1 MTPSA
6 ARQTVI
12 TALLLCTA
20 VLAAACGSA
29 SLTVGGQSS
38 TPPSSSPAV
47 PQSAPSS
54 SPAAPSPQPSSPQ
67 PSSNSGSPPA
77 AATQGCA
84 TSGLKVVVN
93 TAQAGAAA
101 GSTYYP
107 IKFTNTSGST
117 CTLFGYPGVSFSSG
131 PGGERIGRA
140 ASRNPAG
147 KPVTVRLASGASAHA
162 TVQIADAGNYSKSS
176 CKPVTAH
183 WLKVYPPN
191 QVKPVFVSF
200 TAQACSAML
209 PRSTGG
215 QLSIYAMRSGPGKS
229 GHAP

>member
-6 ARQTVI
+6 ARQSAT

-29 SLTVGGQSS
+29 SLTAGGQSS
-38 TPPSSSPAV
+38 SPPSSSPAA
-47 PQSAPSS
+47 QGATPSS
-54 SPAAPSPQPSSPQ
+54 SPAAPSPLPSS
-67 PSSNSGSPPA
+67 SSPGSPSA
-77 AATQGCA
+77 AATEACT

-107 IKFTNTSGST
+107 IKFTNTSGSS

-131 PGGERIGRA
+131 PSGSRIGRA

-147 KPVTVRLASGASAHA
+147 KPVTVTLASGASAHA
-162 TVQIADAGNYSKSS
+162 TVQVAEAGNYSKSS

-191 QVKPVFVSF
+191 QVAPAYVKF
-200 TAQACSAML
+200 TTQACSAML

-215 QLSIYAMRSGPGKS
+215 QLSIYAMRSGPGKT
-229 GHAP
+229 GQAP

>member
-6 ARQTVI
+6 ARQSVT

-29 SLTVGGQSS
+29 SLTAGGQSS
-38 TPPSSSPAV
+38 SPPSSSPAA
-47 PQSAPSS
+47 QGASPSS
-54 SPAAPSPQPSSPQ
+54 SPAAPSTLPSSSPSSP
-67 PSSNSGSPPA
+67 SA
-77 AATQGCA
+77 AATQACT

-107 IKFTNTSGST
+107 IKFTNTSGSS

-131 PGGERIGRA
+131 PSGSRIGRA

-147 KPVTVRLASGASAHA
+147 KPVTVTLASGASAHA
-162 TVQIADAGNYSKSS
+162 TVQVAEAGNYSKSS

-191 QVKPVFVSF
+191 QVAPAYVKF
-200 TAQACSAML
+200 TTQACSAML

-215 QLSIYAMRSGPGKS
+215 QLSIYAMRSGPGKT
-229 GHAP
+229 GQAP

>member
-1 MTPSA
+1 MTPVA
-6 ARQTVI
+6 ARQTVT
-12 TALLLCTA
+12 TALLVGTA

-29 SLTVGGQSS
+29 SLTANGQSS
-38 TPPSSSPAV
+38 SPPSSSPAA
-47 PQSAPSS
+47 PASTPSS
-54 SPAAPSPQPSSPQ
+54 SPAAPSPLPSS
-67 PSSNSGSPPA
+67 SSPGTPAA

-131 PGGERIGRA
+131 PGGDRIGRA

-147 KPVTVRLASGASAHA
+147 KPVTVTLASGASAHA
-162 TVQIADAGNYSKSS
+162 TVQIAEAANYSKSS
-176 CKPVTAH
+176 CKPVAAH

-200 TAQACSAML
+200 TTQACSAML

-215 QLSIYAMRSGPGKS
+215 QLSIYAMRPGPGKS
-229 GHAP
+229 GQAP

>member
-6 ARQTVI
+6 ARQSVT
-12 TALLLCTA
+12 TALLLCTG

-29 SLTVGGQSS
+29 SLTAAGQPSS
-38 TPPSSSPAV
+38 PPSSSPAAQGST
-47 PQSAPSS
+47 PPS
-54 SPAAPSPQPSSPQ
+54 SPAAPSPIPSSSP
-67 PSSNSGSPPA
+67 GSPSA
-77 AATQGCA
+77 AATEACS

-107 IKFTNTSGST
+107 IKFTNATGST

-131 PGGERIGRA
+131 PGGSRIGRA
-140 ASRNPAG
+140 AARNPAG
-147 KPVTVRLASGASAHA
+147 KPVTVTLASGASAHA
-162 TVQIADAGNYSKSS
+162 TVQVAEAGNYSKSS

-191 QVKPVFVSF
+191 QVAPAYVNF
-200 TAQACSAML
+200 TVQACSAML
-209 PRSTGG
+209 PRATGG

-229 GHAP
+229 GQAP

>member
-6 ARQTVI
+6 ARQSVT

-20 VLAAACGSA
+20 VLATACGSA
-29 SLTVGGQSS
+29 SLTAGGQSS
-38 TPPSSSPAV
+38 SPPSSSPAA
-47 PQSAPSS
+47 QGASPSS
-54 SPAAPSPQPSSPQ
+54 SPAAPSTLPSSSPSSP
-67 PSSNSGSPPA
+67 SA
-77 AATQGCA
+77 AATQACT

-107 IKFTNTSGST
+107 IKFTNTSGSS

-131 PGGERIGRA
+131 PSGSRIGRA

-147 KPVTVRLASGASAHA
+147 KPVTVTLASGASAHA
-162 TVQIADAGNYSKSS
+162 TVQVAEAGNYSKSS

-191 QVKPVFVSF
+191 QVAPAYVKF
-200 TAQACSAML
+200 TTQACSAML

-215 QLSIYAMRSGPGKS
+215 QLSIYAMRSGPGKT
-229 GHAP
+229 GQAP

>member
-6 ARQTVI
+6 ARHSVT

-29 SLTVGGQSS
+29 SLTAGGQSS
-38 TPPSSSPAV
+38 SPPSSSPAA
-47 PQSAPSS
+47 QGATPSS
-54 SPAAPSPQPSSPQ
+54 SPAAPSPLPSSSPSSP
-67 PSSNSGSPPA
+67 SA
-77 AATQGCA
+77 AATHACT

-107 IKFTNTSGST
+107 IKFTNTSGSS

-131 PGGERIGRA
+131 PSGSRIGRA

-147 KPVTVRLASGASAHA
+147 KPVTVTLASGASAHA
-162 TVQIADAGNYSKSS
+162 TVQVAEAGNYSKSS

-191 QVKPVFVSF
+191 QVAPAYVKF
-200 TAQACSAML
+200 TTQACSAML

-215 QLSIYAMRSGPGKS
+215 QLSIYAMRSGPGKT
-229 GHAP
+229 GQAP

>member
-6 ARQTVI
+6 ARQTVT
-12 TALLLCTA
+12 TALLLGTA

-29 SLTVGGQSS
+29 SLTAGGQSS
-38 TPPSSSPAV
+38 SPPSSSPAA
-47 PQSAPSS
+47 PPSTPSS
-54 SPAAPSPQPSSPQ
+54 SPAAPSPLPSSSP
-67 PSSNSGSPPA
+67 GSPA
-77 AATQGCA
+77 AADVQGCA

-131 PGGERIGRA
+131 PGGDRIGRA

-147 KPVTVRLASGASAHA
+147 KPVTVTLHSGASAHA
-162 TVQIADAGNYSKSS
+162 TVQIAEAANYSKSS
-176 CKPVTAH
+176 CQPVTAH

-191 QVKPVFVSF
+191 QVAPVFVKFS
-200 TAQACSAML
+200 TQACSAML

-215 QLSIYAMRSGPGKS
+215 QLSIYAMRPGPGKS
-229 GHAP
+229 GQAP

>member
-6 ARQTVI
+6 ARQSVT

-29 SLTVGGQSS
+29 SLTAGGQSS
-38 TPPSSSPAV
+38 SPPSSSPAA
-47 PQSAPSS
+47 QGATPSS
-54 SPAAPSPQPSSPQ
+54 SPAAPSTLPSSSPSSP
-67 PSSNSGSPPA
+67 SA
-77 AATQGCA
+77 AATQACT

-107 IKFTNTSGST
+107 IKFTNTSGSS

-131 PGGERIGRA
+131 PSGSRIGRA

-147 KPVTVRLASGASAHA
+147 KPVTVTLASGASAHA
-162 TVQIADAGNYSKSS
+162 TVQVAEAGNYSKSS

-191 QVKPVFVSF
+191 QVAPAYVKF
-200 TAQACSAML
+200 TTQACSAML

-215 QLSIYAMRSGPGKS
+215 QLSIYAMRSGPGKT
-229 GHAP
+229 GQAP